1 MDQNILTPAVLQR
14 RPEIPLPRR
23 PILDAIQNAHVVPPG
38 QLCNKLLHNCFFW
51 PGLRQGAHILQISG
65 AEALDVGK
73 LILEIMGQPV
83 DHTGTPNLGS
93 LPSEDIPAN

>member
-38 QLCNKLLHNCFFW
+38 QLCNKLLHNLFLLARPPPGCAYTSDFW
-51 PGLRQGAHILQISG
+51 G
-65 AEALDVGK
+65 
-73 LILEIMGQPV
+73 
-83 DHTGTPNLGS
+83 
-93 LPSEDIPAN
+93 